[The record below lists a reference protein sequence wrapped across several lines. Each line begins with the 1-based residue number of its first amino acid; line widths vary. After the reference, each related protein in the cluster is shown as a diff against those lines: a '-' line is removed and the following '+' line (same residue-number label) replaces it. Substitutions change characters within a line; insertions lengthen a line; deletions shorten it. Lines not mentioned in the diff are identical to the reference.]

1 MPKQTV
7 LFAVVCLLLLSSRF
21 APPAQASS
29 EVMVTDAAIEVAEVC
44 GSSASVSD
52 GDDKETSRPPQHTVS
67 LRNTGEFNIAVP
79 ALRRKDIREQHT
91 KLTAAVAT
99 EEWADGF
106 VTAVQI
112 VAAFAM

>member
-7 LFAVVCLLLLSSRF
+7 LFAVVCLLLLSSSF
-21 APPAQASS
+21 APLAQASS
-29 EVMVTDAAIEVAEVC
+29 EAMVADAATEVAEVC
-44 GSSASVSD
+44 GSSTNVS
-52 GDDKETSRPPQHTVS
+52 GDDAEEISRPSQHTVS
-67 LRNTGEFNIAVP
+67 LRDTGEFNIGVP
-79 ALRRKDIREQHT
+79 VLRRKDIREQHT

-99 EEWADGF
+99 EEWVDGF